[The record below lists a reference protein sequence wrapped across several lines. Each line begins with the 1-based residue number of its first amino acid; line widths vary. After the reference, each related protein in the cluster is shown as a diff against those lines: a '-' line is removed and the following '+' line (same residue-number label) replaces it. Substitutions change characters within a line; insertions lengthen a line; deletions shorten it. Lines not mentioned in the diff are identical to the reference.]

1 MRATRRLLVT
11 SVAILSACVLA
22 TAAGADPKEPGYPK
36 AFACSACHGFG
47 GNSRASTTPI
57 LAGMAPWYFK
67 KAVEDYASRR
77 RPAAEMEPFAKL
89 VKELGVEDVAA
100 YFAAQ
105 RREPSPVQAD
115 PSAVARG
122 SAASAVC
129 VVCHGPA
136 GQGDPARGVPNI
148 AGQPA
153 GYLRLQL
160 QKFKADVRS
169 PGEPNLVALKAL
181 VKGLPDEVLGDLAAY
196 YASLK

>member
-1 MRATRRLLVT
+1 MRVTRRLIV
-11 SVAILSACVLA
+11 SSFVILGAGVLA
-22 TAAGADPKEPGYPK
+22 AVASADPRAPGYPK
-36 AFACSACHGFG
+36 AFACSACHGFD
-47 GNSRASTTPI
+47 GNSRANTTPI

-67 KAVEDYASRR
+67 KAVQDYASGR

-89 VKELGVEDVAA
+89 VQELGIDDVAT

-105 RREPSPVQAD
+105 TREPSPLQPD

-122 SAASAVC
+122 SAASSVC

-153 GYLRLQL
+153 GYLRIQL
-160 QKFKADVRS
+160 QKFKTNVRS

-181 VKGLPDEVLGDLAAY
+181 VNSLPDDVLGDLAAY
-196 YASLK
+196 YSSLK

>member
-1 MRATRRLLVT
+1 MRATRRLIVT
-11 SVAILSACVLA
+11 SFVILSVGVL
-22 TAAGADPKEPGYPK
+22 TAVASADPQAPGYPK
-36 AFACSACHGFG
+36 AFACSACHGFD
-47 GNSRASTTPI
+47 GNSRANTTPI

-67 KAVEDYASRR
+67 KAIQDYASGR

-89 VKELGVEDVAA
+89 IQELGVDDVAA

-105 RREPSPVQAD
+105 RREPSPLQPD

-122 SAASAVC
+122 SAAAAVC

-181 VKGLPDEVLGDLAAY
+181 VKGIPDDVLADLAAY

>member
-1 MRATRRLLVT
+1 MRATRRLIVT
-11 SVAILSACVLA
+11 SFVTLSGILLAAVAS
-22 TAAGADPKEPGYPK
+22 ADPKAPGYPK
-36 AFACSACHGFG
+36 AFACSACHGFD
-47 GNSRASTTPI
+47 GNSRADTTPI

-67 KAVEDYASRR
+67 KAVQDYASGR

-89 VKELGVEDVAA
+89 VQELGVDDVAA

-105 RREPSPVQAD
+105 AREPSPLQPD

-153 GYLRLQL
+153 GYLRIQL
-160 QKFKADVRS
+160 QKFKMDVRS
-169 PGEPNLVALKAL
+169 PGEPNLVALKTL
-181 VKGLPDEVLGDLAAY
+181 VKSISDDVLGDLAAY
-196 YASLK
+196 YASLR

>member
-1 MRATRRLLVT
+1 MRATRRLIVI
-11 SVAILSACVLA
+11 SVVILNAGVLA
-22 TAAGADPKEPGYPK
+22 AAASADPLGPGYPK
-36 AFACSACHGFG
+36 AFACSACHGLG
-47 GNSRASTTPI
+47 GNSRANTTPI

-67 KAVEDYASRR
+67 KAVEDYASGR

-89 VKELGVEDVAA
+89 VAELGVNDVAA

-105 RREPSPVQAD
+105 RREPSPLPAD
-115 PSAVARG
+115 ASAVARG

-136 GQGDPARGVPNI
+136 GAGDPAKGVPNI

-160 QKFKADVRS
+160 QKFKTDVRS

-181 VKGLPDEVLGDLAAY
+181 VKTLSDDALGDLAAY

>member
-1 MRATRRLLVT
+1 
-11 SVAILSACVLA
+11 VAS
-22 TAAGADPKEPGYPK
+22 ADPKAPGYPK
-36 AFACSACHGFG
+36 AFACSACHGFD
-47 GNSRASTTPI
+47 GNSRANTTPI

-67 KAVEDYASRR
+67 KAVQDYASGR
-77 RPAAEMEPFAKL
+77 RPAAEMEPFANL
-89 VKELGVEDVAA
+89 VTELGVDDVAA

-105 RREPSPVQAD
+105 AREPSPLPAD

-129 VVCHGPA
+129 VVCHGP
-136 GQGDPARGVPNI
+136 GGKGDPARGVPNI

-160 QKFKADVRS
+160 QKFKTDVRS

-181 VKGLPDEVLGDLAAY
+181 VKSLPDDALGDLAAY
-196 YASLK
+196 YASLR